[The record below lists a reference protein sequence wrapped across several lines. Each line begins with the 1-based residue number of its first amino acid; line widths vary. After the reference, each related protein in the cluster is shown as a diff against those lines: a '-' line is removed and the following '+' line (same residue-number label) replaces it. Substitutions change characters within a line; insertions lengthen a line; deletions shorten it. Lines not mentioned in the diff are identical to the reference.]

1 MAPSRNL
8 GRLSEIAQVA
18 ARHGFGYVVRRNR
31 AGDFES
37 SDVNGDGATSSDR
50 GRRLRMMLD
59 ELGPTFVKFGQLL
72 STRPD
77 VVPPDIVTE
86 LRGLQDAAS
95 PVPFEQVRDAVEA
108 ELDLRMDRAFLE
120 FDFAPLAAASIG
132 QVHRAVLPDGQEV
145 AVKVQRPSA
154 ADQIEADL
162 GLLYQAA
169 RLLRERVKA
178 LEFMDPQELVDEFA
192 RSIRLELDYGHEAR
206 NAEAFHRNFARDE
219 HVVVPRVIRQYST
232 ARVLTLEYLRG
243 TKVADL
249 DLEAMRPDERRDIAY
264 QLADAWMTM
273 VFRHGFFHSD
283 PHPANIFVL
292 ESGALGLVDFGQA
305 GKLTDE
311 DMAKLTMLFVDAATE
326 NIDAIPRRLRE
337 LGVRYDPA
345 REQEFRSE
353 LQVLF
358 DRYYGSRLSDIDPIQ
373 VIREGFQLIYAM
385 NLKLPSRFVILDKAI
400 ATLASVGQEVYPEF
414 NVFEIAKPYARGLLA
429 DRFHPRALGQRARVE
444 AIGLASIARD
454 VPYQALGRA
463 RAAPPG
469 DVPGAHREPGHRRDR
484 RPHRPG
490 VEPHGR
496 RTHRRGRAPR
506 LRHHRRLR
514 RGRSARARAPPAL
527 RARFRALGHVRAL
540 ARVGR
545 HAARPAVAV
554 GVARS
559 PRPRSARDERPCR
572 LPDG

>member
-1 MAPSRNL
+1 MATTQGPSRNL

-18 ARHGFGYVVRRNR
+18 ARHGFGYFLRRNR
-31 AGDFES
+31 MGELVPGDA
-37 SDVNGDGATSSDR
+37 NGDGAIASDR
-50 GRRLRMMLD
+50 GKRLRMMLD

-77 VVPPDIVTE
+77 VVPPDIVVE

-95 PVPFEQVRDAVEA
+95 PIAFEQVREAVEG

-120 FDFAPLAAASIG
+120 FDYAPLASASIG
-132 QVHRAVLPDGQEV
+132 QVHRAVLPDGREV
-145 AVKVQRPSA
+145 AVKVQRPA
-154 ADQIEADL
+154 AAAQIEADL

-219 HVVVPRVIRQYST
+219 RVVVPRVVRQYST
-232 ARVLTLEYLRG
+232 SRILTLEFLNG

-249 DLEAMRPDERRDIAY
+249 DLDSMRAEERRDISY
-264 QLADAWMTM
+264 RLADAWMTM

-305 GKLTDE
+305 GKLTDD

-326 NIDAIPRRLRE
+326 NIDMIPRRLRE
-337 LGVRYDPA
+337 LGVRYDPM
-345 REQEFRSE
+345 REQEFRAE

-373 VIREGFQLIYAM
+373 VIREGFQLIYSM
-385 NLKLPSRFVILDKAI
+385 NLKLPSRFVMLDKAI
-400 ATLASVGQEVYPEF
+400 ATLASVGQEVYPDF
-414 NVFEIAKPYARGLLA
+414 NVFEVAKPYARGLLA
-429 DRFHPRALGQRARVE
+429 DRFHPRALSQRARVE
-444 AIGLASIARD
+444 ALGLASVARD
-454 VPYQALGRA
+454 MPYQVSDVLERLREGTFQVHIENPGIDQIDDHIDQASNRMAVALVVAGGLVGSA
-463 RAAPPG
+463 IIGVFAQEGPHVMG
-469 DVPGAHREPGHRRDR
+469 LHLLSVLGFLISGAFGLWLVW
-484 RPHRPG
+484 G
-490 VEPHGR
+490 VMRHGR
-496 RTHRRGRAPR
+496 
-506 LRHHRRLR
+506 L
-514 RGRSARARAPPAL
+514 
-527 RARFRALGHVRAL
+527 
-540 ARVGR
+540 
-545 HAARPAVAV
+545 
-554 GVARS
+554 
-559 PRPRSARDERPCR
+559 
-572 LPDG
+572 

>member
-1 MAPSRNL
+1 MATTQGSSRNL

-18 ARHGFGYVVRRNR
+18 ARHGFGYVVRRKR
-31 AGDFES
+31 PGDLGP
-37 SDVNGDGATSSDR
+37 DANGDAATSSDR

-86 LRGLQDAAS
+86 LRSLQDAAS
-95 PVPFEQVRDAVEA
+95 PIPFEQVRDAVEA

-120 FDFAPLAAASIG
+120 FDFAPLASASIG

-145 AVKVQRPSA
+145 AVKVQRPA
-154 ADQIEADL
+154 AAEQIEADL

-169 RLLRERVKA
+169 RLLKERVRA

-206 NAEAFHRNFARDE
+206 NAEAFHRNFARDDR
-219 HVVVPRVIRQYST
+219 VVVPRVIRQYST
-232 ARVLTLEYLRG
+232 SRILTLEYLRG

-249 DLEAMRPDERRDIAY
+249 DLEAMRPDERRDVAY
-264 QLADAWMTM
+264 RLADAWMTM

-292 ESGALGLVDFGQA
+292 DSGVLGLVDFGQA
-305 GKLTDE
+305 GKLTDD
-311 DMAKLTMLFVDAATE
+311 DMAGLTMLFVDAATE

-345 REQEFRSE
+345 REHEFRSE

-358 DRYYGSRLSDIDPIQ
+358 DRYYGTRLSDIDPIQ
-373 VIREGFQLIYAM
+373 VIREGFQLIYSM

-414 NVFEIAKPYARGLLA
+414 NVFEVAKPYARGLLA
-429 DRFHPRALGQRARVE
+429 DRFHPRALSQRARAE
-444 AIGLASIARD
+444 ALGLASVARD
-454 VPYQALGRA
+454 MPYQLSDILERLRDGTFQVHIENPGIDQIDDHIDQASNRMAVALIVAGGLLGSA
-463 RAAPPG
+463 IIGVFAEEG
-469 DVPGAHREPGHRRDR
+469 
-484 RPHRPG
+484 PHVLGLHLLSVLGFVISGTFGLWLVWG
-490 VEPHGR
+490 VMRHGR
-496 RTHRRGRAPR
+496 
-506 LRHHRRLR
+506 L
-514 RGRSARARAPPAL
+514 
-527 RARFRALGHVRAL
+527 
-540 ARVGR
+540 
-545 HAARPAVAV
+545 
-554 GVARS
+554 
-559 PRPRSARDERPCR
+559 
-572 LPDG
+572 